1 MSTGDE
7 TEALTTLSRRRRW
20 VGGLVACTV
29 LLAVGGITA
38 MQLIKSP
45 AQAAAESSPP
55 PPSLLTAE
63 VEYRVL
69 TDAVILRGSVTAN
82 QRYDVTAVAGEAEAS
97 AVVTKLPLAA
107 GAEVHEGQLL
117 AEISGRPIVALKG
130 GLPLYRDL
138 KPGAEGDD
146 VGQLQAALARVGHS
160 TAGDPEGFFGPHTKA
175 ALAALYARIG
185 YDPRPA
191 QPDAASLI
199 EGAEEE
205 VTSARRALED
215 VGEATDSKPGGSAVK
230 QIRRAQQDLAK
241 ALGRLA
247 DVEAKTGPMLPM
259 SEVVFLSRYPGRVD
273 TVNFRLGA
281 QVSGSVLSVSAGGLE
296 IHGYLQQHQKGLVR
310 PNHRVDILSEAT
322 AQALS
327 GTVVSVADTM
337 SQPQS
342 TEAAGPEAN
351 AGGGTPDT
359 RARGY
364 LVVIK
369 PTGRLIEGAV
379 GQDVRLTVEAAATKG
394 KALIVPVSAIS
405 AGADGRTVV
414 TVATTNGDRRRVP
427 VTTGSTGSGYVEVR
441 PNAGERL
448 AAGDRVVVGVRDE
461 AVGEGNG

>member
-1 MSTGDE
+1 MSTGDD

-20 VGGLVACTV
+20 VGGLVVCTV

-38 MQLIKSP
+38 MQVIKSP

-107 GAEVHEGQLL
+107 GAEVREGQLL
-117 AEISGRPIVALKG
+117 AEISGRPIIALKG
-130 GLPLYRDL
+130 VLPLYRDL

-146 VGQLQAALARVGHS
+146 VGQLQSALAQVGHS
-160 TAGDPEGFFGPHTKA
+160 TTGDPEGVFGPRTKA
-175 ALAALYARIG
+175 ALAALYTRIG

-191 QPDAASLI
+191 QPDEASLI

-215 VGEATDSKPGGSAVK
+215 VGEATNSKPGGSK

-273 TVNFRLGA
+273 TVNSRLGA

-322 AQALS
+322 GQALS

-342 TEAAGPEAN
+342 TEAADPEAK
-351 AGGGTPDT
+351 AGGSAPDT
-359 RARGY
+359 SARGY

-405 AGADGRTVV
+405 AGADGRTSV
-414 TVATTNGDRRRVP
+414 TVATPNGDRRRVP
-427 VTTGSTGSGYVEVR
+427 VTTGSTGGGYVEVR
-441 PNAGERL
+441 PNTGERL

-461 AVGEGNG
+461 AAEEGNG